1 MQTQLKKIIILG
13 GGSAGWM
20 TAAALGKILSKH
32 PCDIQVIESQEI
44 GTVGVGEATIPQI
57 QLFND
62 LIGLDEDTFIKRT
75 QGTFKLGIQFQNWRK
90 PGHSY
95 YHAFGEVGKNM
106 EGVHFYQ
113 YWLKMRQ
120 QGKAAPL
127 DEYTL
132 SSLAC
137 NEKRFM
143 RPFEAGNSPLSNI
156 AYAFHFDA
164 GLYAKFLREVAESHG
179 VQRTEGKVTEVRQ
192 HPDGAI
198 QSLILEN
205 GSEHGADFFID
216 CSGFRALLIEQT
228 LKTGYEDWRHW
239 LPCDRAVT
247 APSSLTETPWPF
259 TRAAAQQAGWQ
270 WRIPLQHR
278 VGNGHVYC
286 SEFMTDEEAE
296 KTLRLNIEG
305 DLLADPR
312 QIRFVTGKR
321 NKFWHKNCLAVGL
334 SGGFMEPL
342 ESTSLHLVQVAISKF
357 FSYFPFQ
364 QPCQNDIDQY
374 NAEMDFEFTRIRDFL
389 ILHYHVTER
398 EDTEF
403 WRYCKHM
410 AIPDTLQEKIDHFKA
425 NGRISR
431 FNNELFNDLSW
442 FEVMYGQGLRPEGY
456 HALADIFPEEELARR
471 LEGIQRVV
479 RKSVDY
485 MPGHA
490 EFIAKTCAANRD

>member
-1 MQTQLKKIIILG
+1 
-13 GGSAGWM
+13 
-20 TAAALGKILSKH
+20 
-32 PCDIQVIESQEI
+32 
-44 GTVGVGEATIPQI
+44 
-57 QLFND
+57 
-62 LIGLDEDTFIKRT
+62 
-75 QGTFKLGIQFQNWRK
+75 
-90 PGHSY
+90 
-95 YHAFGEVGKNM
+95 M
-106 EGVHFYQ
+106 EGVHFYH

-143 RPFEAGNSPLSNI
+143 RPFDAGNSPLSNI

-164 GLYAKFLREVAESHG
+164 GLYAKYLRECAEGHG
-179 VQRTEGKVTEVRQ
+179 VVRTEGKVSQVTQ
-192 HPDGAI
+192 HPNGDI
-198 QSLILEN
+198 RSLVLEN
-205 GSEHGADFFID
+205 GKEHQADFFID

-239 LPCDRAVT
+239 LPCDRAVA
-247 APSSLTETPWPF
+247 APSALTEEPWPF

-278 VGNGHVYC
+278 VGNGHVYS
-286 SEFMTDEEAE
+286 SEFMSDHDAE
-296 KTLRLNIEG
+296 RTLRENIDGE
-305 DLLADPR
+305 LLADPR
-312 QIRFVTGKR
+312 LIKFVTGKR

-334 SGGFMEPL
+334 AGGFMEPL

-357 FSYFPFQ
+357 FSFFPFQ
-364 QPCQNDIDQY
+364 TPTQSDIDEY
-374 NAEMDFEFTRIRDFL
+374 NAQMDFEFTRIRDFL

-398 EDTEF
+398 EDTPF
-403 WRYCKHM
+403 WRYCKNM
-410 AIPDTLQEKIDHFKA
+410 SIPDTLQEKIDQFKA
-425 NGRISR
+425 NGRINR

-456 HALADIFPEEELARR
+456 NALADIFPDEELAKR

-485 MPGHA
+485 MPSHA
-490 EFIAKTCAANRD
+490 EFIANTCPANP

>member
-1 MQTQLKKIIILG
+1 MHSPLKKIIILG
-13 GGSAGWM
+13 GGSSGWM
-20 TAAALGKILSKH
+20 TAAALGKILKNH
-32 PCDIQVIESQEI
+32 PCEIQVIESEDI

-57 QLFND
+57 LLFND
-62 LIGLDEDTFIKRT
+62 LVGLDEDTFIKRT
-75 QGTFKLGIQFQNWRK
+75 KGTFKLGIQFKDWRK
-90 PGHSY
+90 VGHSY

-106 EGVHFYQ
+106 EGVHFYH

-143 RPFEAGNSPLSNI
+143 RPFDAGNSPLSNI

-164 GLYAKFLREVAESHG
+164 GLYAKYLRECAEGHG
-179 VQRTEGKVTEVRQ
+179 VVRTEGKVSQVTQ
-192 HPDGAI
+192 HPNGDI
-198 QSLILEN
+198 RSLVLEN
-205 GSEHGADFFID
+205 GEEHQADFFID

-228 LKTGYEDWRHW
+228 LKAGYDDWRHW
-239 LPCDRAVT
+239 LPCDRAVA
-247 APSSLTETPWPF
+247 APSALTEAPWPF

-278 VGNGHVYC
+278 VGNGHVYS
-286 SEFMTDEEAE
+286 SEFMSDHDAE
-296 KTLRLNIEG
+296 RTLRENIDGE
-305 DLLADPR
+305 LLADPR
-312 QIRFVTGKR
+312 LIKFVTGKR

-334 SGGFMEPL
+334 AGGFMEPL

-357 FSYFPFQ
+357 FSFFPFQ
-364 QPCQNDIDQY
+364 TPTQSDIDEY
-374 NAEMDFEFTRIRDFL
+374 NAQMDFEFTRIRDFL

-398 EDTEF
+398 EDTPF
-403 WRYCKHM
+403 WRYCKNM
-410 AIPDTLQEKIDHFKA
+410 SIPDTLQEKIDQFKA
-425 NGRISR
+425 NGRINR

-456 HALADIFPEEELARR
+456 NALADIFPDDELAKR

-485 MPGHA
+485 MPSHA
-490 EFIAKTCAANRD
+490 EFIANTCPAKP

>member
-1 MQTQLKKIIILG
+1 MQSPLKKIIVLG
-13 GGSAGWM
+13 GGSSGWM
-20 TAAALGKILSKH
+20 TAAALGKILKSH
-32 PCDIQVIESQEI
+32 PCEIQVIESEDI

-57 QLFND
+57 LLFND
-62 LIGLDEDTFIKRT
+62 LIGLDENTFIERT
-75 QGTFKLGIQFQNWRK
+75 QGTFKLGIQFKDWRK
-90 PGHSY
+90 VGHSY

-106 EGVHFYQ
+106 EGVHFYH

-143 RPFEAGNSPLSNI
+143 RPFDAGNSPLSNI

-164 GLYAKFLREVAESHG
+164 GLYAKFLRECAEGHG
-179 VQRTEGKVTEVRQ
+179 VVRTEGKVTHVNQ
-192 HPDGAI
+192 HPSGDIA
-198 QSLILEN
+198 SLVLEN
-205 GSEHGADFFID
+205 GDVHEADFFID

-228 LKTGYEDWRHW
+228 LKVGYEDWRHW
-239 LPCDRAVT
+239 LPCDRAVA
-247 APSSLTETPWPF
+247 APSSLTEAPWPF

-278 VGNGHVYC
+278 VGNGHVYS
-286 SEFMTDEEAE
+286 SEFMSDRQAQD
-296 KTLRLNIEG
+296 TLVNNIDGE
-305 DLLADPR
+305 LLADPR
-312 QIRFVTGKR
+312 LIKFVTGKR
-321 NKFWHKNCLAVGL
+321 NKFWHKNCLAIGL

-357 FSYFPFQ
+357 FSFFPFSTPSQ
-364 QPCQNDIDQY
+364 GDIDEY
-374 NAEMDFEFTRIRDFL
+374 NAQMDFEFTRIRDFL

-398 EDTEF
+398 EDTPF
-403 WRYCKHM
+403 WRYCKNM
-410 AIPDTLQEKIDHFKA
+410 SIPDTLQEKIDQFKT
-425 NGRISR
+425 NGRINR

-442 FEVMYGQGLRPEGY
+442 FEVMYGQGLRPQGY
-456 HALADIFPEEELARR
+456 HGLADIFSEDELAKR
-471 LEGIQRVV
+471 LKGIQRVV

-485 MPGHA
+485 MPTHA
-490 EFIAKTCAANRD
+490 EFIANTCPAKP